1 MKDQR
6 SRAPAS
12 VSNIYRLDGRVPV
25 GKAIPFGLQHVLA
38 MFVANVTPVML
49 IASVAVYNGQA
60 FTAIDTALLIQAA
73 MLMAGIGTLI
83 QLYPV
88 WRIGSRLPVVMG
100 LSFTFLSAMM
110 TLAAKDYG
118 LMIGAVIVG
127 GCIEGLLGLTAKYWR
142 RFVSPIVSA
151 CVVTTIGFSLLSTGI
166 SSFASS
172 SVYPTGAWQNLLVA
186 VITLAACLVYNSLAK
201 GFWKQLY
208 VLFGLIVGYIVSL
221 FFGMVDFASMKET
234 VSELGIIALPKLFAF
249 TPKFDLGAI
258 ISVTLVFLVSAA
270 ETIGDTSAVCT
281 GGLGRDITEKE
292 VSGSLAC
299 DGFISAVSGG
309 VFGCPPITSFSQNV
323 GLVAMTKVVNRFTI
337 MFGAL
342 TLILAGLFPPV
353 GAFFSTLPDC
363 VLGGCTVI
371 MFGAIIVSGVTMLGE
386 CGFDQRNTI
395 IAATSFAIG
404 IGVTQVPEFFSGMPQ
419 IISDIFAGNP
429 VAGVFVISMI
439 LSLTLPKKVKMEDVG
454 ALTEDTIDSKKPE
467 YTLEKLPPSVMQHM
481 TEGGFGRL
489 QIVRVLD
496 RDVKLVHR
504 KAGPAAL
511 WVGKTGLLG
520 EDLRNEIRTV
530 FSVAFF
536 HAAPPLFL
544 SGCVAFF
551 VFIRD
556 DGRCGR
562 RTPGYNLPLWKN
574 PAFSAHMSGV
584 RPETPHNRPGP
595 WGRAPSVPAQAGGPP
610 P

>member
-6 SRAPAS
+6 SRALAS
-12 VSNIYRLDGRVPV
+12 VDNIYRLDGRVPV

-73 MLMAGIGTLI
+73 MLIAGIGTLI

-208 VLFGLIVGYIVSL
+208 VLFGLIV
-221 FFGMVDFASMKET
+221 
-234 VSELGIIALPKLFAF
+234 IIALPKLFAF

-429 VAGVFVISMI
+429 VAGVFVVAMI
-439 LSLTLPKKVKMEDVG
+439 LSLTLPKKVKIEEVG
-454 ALTEDTIDSKKPE
+454 ALTEE
-467 YTLEKLPPSVMQHM
+467 TLE
-481 TEGGFGRL
+481 
-489 QIVRVLD
+489 
-496 RDVKLVHR
+496 R
-504 KAGPAAL
+504 KP
-511 WVGKTGLLG
+511 
-520 EDLRNEIRTV
+520 D
-530 FSVAFF
+530 
-536 HAAPPLFL
+536 
-544 SGCVAFF
+544 
-551 VFIRD
+551 
-556 DGRCGR
+556 
-562 RTPGYNLPLWKN
+562 
-574 PAFSAHMSGV
+574 
-584 RPETPHNRPGP
+584 ETN
-595 WGRAPSVPAQAGGPP
+595 
-610 P
+610 